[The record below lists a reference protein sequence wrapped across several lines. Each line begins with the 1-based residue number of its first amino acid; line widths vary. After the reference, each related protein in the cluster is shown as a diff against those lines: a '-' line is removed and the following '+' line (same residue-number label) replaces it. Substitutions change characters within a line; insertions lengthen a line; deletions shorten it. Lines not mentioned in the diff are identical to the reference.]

1 MQRISQFAIVF
12 VTASSLAL
20 AQSTPGWRRV
30 GDPAPAPAE
39 QQVQA
44 QDQTLQAEPDQQQN
58 PEPVAQADQ
67 EEQPAAAPAPMPQQA
82 PPAMHNSRPA
92 YGLPPELTL
101 KPGTYISVRMNQPL
115 STDHNE
121 AGDPFTATL
130 MQPLVVDGVVVAHRG
145 QTAYGRVAEVEKQ
158 HSDKPSRLKLELTS
172 FTLADGTQVAAQT
185 QLVARQ
191 GGTTPAGVQAGTVAG
206 TTVAGAAV
214 GAAADWGRGAAIGA
228 GAGAAAGIVGVLLT
242 RNHPTI
248 VYPETALT
256 FQMTAP
262 VAISTARAP
271 QAFRYVGPED
281 YDGPALQTSG
291 GPRRAAAPAYYYGQG
306 YYGPGY
312 GYPYYYGY
320 SSPYWGPYWGPS
332 VGFGAV
338 ILGRGGWGWGGGWGR
353 RWR

>member
-1 MQRISQFAIVF
+1 MQRISQIAIVF

-20 AQSTPGWRRV
+20 AQSPEWRHM
-30 GDPAPAPAE
+30 GNPAPD
-39 QQVQA
+39 QQA
-44 QDQTLQAEPDQQQN
+44 QAQGQTLAAAADQQN
-58 PEPVAQADQ
+58 PEPVAQPDQ
-67 EEQPAAAPAPMPQQA
+67 PEQPATAPPPAPAPMLRPA
-82 PPAMHNSRPA
+82 PPVTHAIRPA
-92 YGLPPELTL
+92 YGLPAELTV
-101 KPGTYISVRMNQPL
+101 KPGTYVSVRINQAL
-115 STDHNE
+115 STDHNQ

-145 QTAYGRVAEVEKQ
+145 QMVYGNVAVVEKQ

-191 GGTTPAGVQAGTVAG
+191 GGTTPAGAQAGTVAG

-214 GAAADWGRGAAIGA
+214 GGAADWGQGAAIGA
-228 GAGAAAGIVGVLLT
+228 GAGAAAGMIGVLLT
-242 RNHPTI
+242 RNHPTVI
-248 VYPETALT
+248 YPETALT
-256 FQMTAP
+256 FQIESP
-262 VAISTARAP
+262 ISISTTRAP

-281 YDGPALQTSG
+281 YAQAGVQTSA
-291 GPRRAAAPAYYYGQG
+291 GPRLGAPGAR

-320 SSPYWGPYWGPS
+320 PYPYYAYPFMGPQY
-332 VGFGAV
+332 GFGAL
-338 ILGRGGWGWGGGWGR
+338 IIGGRGWGWGG

>member
-1 MQRISQFAIVF
+1 MQRISQIAIVI

-20 AQSTPGWRRV
+20 AQTPGWRHV
-30 GDPAPAPAE
+30 GGPAPAPAG
-39 QQVQA
+39 QQAQP
-44 QDQTLQAEPDQQQN
+44 QDQTLPPAPDQQQN
-58 PEPVAQADQ
+58 PEPVAVPEQEGQQAA
-67 EEQPAAAPAPMPQQA
+67 PPAPMAQQA
-82 PPAMHNSRPA
+82 PPPMHSGRPA
-92 YGLPPELTL
+92 YGLPAELTA
-101 KPGTYISVRMNQPL
+101 KPGTYVSVRTNQPL
-115 STDHNE
+115 STDHNQV
-121 AGDPFTATL
+121 GDPFTATL
-130 MQPLVVDGVVVAHRG
+130 MQPLVVDGIVVAHRG
-145 QTAYGRVAEVEKQ
+145 QTVYGRVAEVEKQ

-172 FTLADGTQVAAQT
+172 FTLADGTQVAVQT

-228 GAGAAAGIVGVLLT
+228 GAGAAAGIIGVILT

-262 VAISTARAP
+262 VEISTARAP

-281 YDGPALQTSG
+281 YDRPALQASG
-291 GPRRAAAPAYYYGQG
+291 GPRRLAGQSYYYGG
-306 YYGPGY
+306 AYGN
-312 GYPYYYGY
+312 PYYYGY
-320 SSPYWGPYWGPS
+320 SYPYPYWGPYWGPS

-338 ILGRGGWGWGGGWGR
+338 ILGRGGWGWGGWGR

>member
-1 MQRISQFAIVF
+1 MQRISQIAIVV

-20 AQSTPGWRRV
+20 AQTPGWRHV
-30 GDPAPAPAE
+30 GDATPAPAD
-39 QQVQA
+39 QQVQTQE
-44 QDQTLQAEPDQQQN
+44 QDQTLPASPDQQQN
-58 PEPVAQADQ
+58 AEPVAPPDQ
-67 EEQPAAAPAPMPQQA
+67 EGQPAAAPAPLPRQA
-82 PPAMHNSRPA
+82 PTAAYSSRPA
-92 YGLPPELTL
+92 YGLPAELSV
-101 KPGTYISVRMNQPL
+101 KPGTYVSVRINQPL
-115 STDHNE
+115 STDHNQ

-145 QTAYGRVAEVEKQ
+145 QTVYGRVAEVEKQ

-242 RNHPTI
+242 RNHPTVI
-248 VYPETALT
+248 YPETALT

-262 VAISTARAP
+262 VTISTARAP

-281 YDGPALQTSG
+281 YDRPALQMSA
-291 GPRRAAAPAYYYGQG
+291 GPRRVTPPASYYGPS

-320 SSPYWGPYWGPS
+320 SYPYWGPS

-338 ILGRGGWGWGGGWGR
+338 ILGGRGWGGWGGWGR

>member
-1 MQRISQFAIVF
+1 M
-12 VTASSLAL
+12 TASSLAL
-20 AQSTPGWRRV
+20 AQTAPGWRHV
-30 GDPAPAPAE
+30 GDPAPAPAA
-39 QQVQA
+39 QPA
-44 QDQTLQAEPDQQQN
+44 QDQSVPASPDQPQN
-58 PEPVAQADQ
+58 PEPVAVPDQ
-67 EEQPAAAPAPMPQQA
+67 EGQPAVDPAPMPGQA
-82 PPAMHNSRPA
+82 PQQSPQAYSNRPA
-92 YGLPPELTL
+92 YGLPPELTV
-101 KPGTYISVRMNQPL
+101 KPGTYVSVRINQPL
-115 STDHNE
+115 STDHNQV
-121 AGDPFTATL
+121 GDPFTATL
-130 MQPLVVDGVVVAHRG
+130 MQPLVVDGVVAAHRG
-145 QTAYGRVAEVEKQ
+145 QTVYGRVAEVEKQ

-172 FTLADGTQVAAQT
+172 FTLADGTQVSAQT

-248 VYPETALT
+248 IYPETALT

-262 VAISTARAP
+262 VTIATARAP

-281 YDGPALQTSG
+281 YDRPALQTSA
-291 GPRRAAAPAYYYGQG
+291 GPRRVAPPAGYYGQS

-312 GYPYYYGY
+312 AYASPYYYGY
-320 SSPYWGPYWGPS
+320 PYSYWGPYWGPS

-338 ILGRGGWGWGGGWGR
+338 ILGRGGWGWGGWGR

>member
-1 MQRISQFAIVF
+1 MQRISQIAIVF
-12 VTASSLAL
+12 VAASSLAL
-20 AQSTPGWRRV
+20 AQTPGWRHL
-30 GDPAPAPAE
+30 GDSAPAPDD

-44 QDQTLQAEPDQQQN
+44 QDQTLPVAPDQQN
-58 PEPVAQADQ
+58 PEPVAQPDQ
-67 EEQPAAAPAPMPQQA
+67 QGQPAADPAPAPQAAPQ
-82 PPAMHNSRPA
+82 MTRVSRPA
-92 YGLPPELTL
+92 YGLPAELTV
-101 KPGTYISVRMNQPL
+101 KPGTYISVRINQAL
-115 STDHNE
+115 STDHNQ

-145 QTAYGRVAEVEKQ
+145 QTVYGTVAEVQKQ
-158 HSDKPSRLKLELTS
+158 HSDKPSRLKLNLTS

-214 GAAADWGRGAAIGA
+214 GGVAAWGTGAAIGA

-242 RNHPTI
+242 HNHPTVI
-248 VYPETALT
+248 YPETALT
-256 FQMTAP
+256 FQLTAP
-262 VAISTARAP
+262 FTISTTRAP

-281 YDGPALQTSG
+281 YDHPPMQMSA
-291 GPRRAAAPAYYYGQG
+291 GPRPAGPSAY

-312 GYPYYYGY
+312 AYPYYYGY
-320 SSPYWGPYWGPS
+320 PYPYYSYPYWGPQW
-332 VGFGAV
+332 GFGAV
-338 ILGRGGWGWGGGWGR
+338 ILGGRGWGWGG

>member
-1 MQRISQFAIVF
+1 MERISQIAIVL

-20 AQSTPGWRRV
+20 AQTPGWRHL
-30 GDPAPAPAE
+30 GNPASAPAD
-39 QQVQA
+39 QQAQA
-44 QDQTLQAEPDQQQN
+44 QDQALPAAPDQQN
-58 PEPVAQADQ
+58 PEPVAQPGQ
-67 EEQPAAAPAPMPQQA
+67 EGQPAAAPTPAPMPQAA
-82 PPAMHNSRPA
+82 PPMAHLSRPA
-92 YGLPPELTL
+92 YGLPPELTV
-101 KPGTYISVRMNQPL
+101 KPGTYISVRINQAL
-115 STDHNE
+115 STDHNQ

-145 QTAYGRVAEVEKQ
+145 QTVYGTVAEVQKQ
-158 HSDKPSRLKLELTS
+158 HSDKPSRLKLNLTS

-214 GAAADWGRGAAIGA
+214 GGVAAWGTGAAIGA

-242 RNHPTI
+242 HNHPTVI
-248 VYPETALT
+248 YPETALT
-256 FQMTAP
+256 FQLTAP
-262 VAISTARAP
+262 FTISTTRAP

-281 YDGPALQTSG
+281 YDHPAMQMSA
-291 GPRRAAAPAYYYGQG
+291 GPRPAGPSAY

-312 GYPYYYGY
+312 AYPYYYGY
-320 SSPYWGPYWGPS
+320 PYPYYSYPYWGPQW
-332 VGFGAV
+332 GFGAV
-338 ILGRGGWGWGGGWGR
+338 ILGGRGWGWGG